1 MAGQNRVRQQER
13 KSRNSNLEYVSL
25 THDRK
30 NTRKTKSDV
39 CRDTTPLKPMNDR
52 QKDYIQAIKQ
62 NPVVICTGVWGSS
75 KTYIPSVIACDML
88 LAKEIDMIVIA
99 RPNEGKGKTVGFLK
113 GDLDQKMSV
122 WTAPV
127 TDTMKKR
134 LGLGNFEAFVGN
146 EKIVQLSLEH
156 VKGRSWDRAFIIVDE
171 AEDLDP
177 DVAKSLVGRQGVH
190 SKIVIT
196 GDIRQKDLKKNSGLE
211 FPQMIA
217 EKYELP
223 IPIIDFDDW
232 EYCVRSEEA
241 KMWGIAFEEYENGTK
256 T

>member
-1 MAGQNRVRQQER
+1 MAGQRDKMTKKV
-13 KSRNSNLEYVSL
+13 
-25 THDRK
+25 
-30 NTRKTKSDV
+30 KTDMY
-39 CRDTTPLKPMNDR
+39 RDTAPLKPMNDR
-52 QKDYIQAIKQ
+52 QNDYIQAIKQ

-88 LAKEIDMIVIA
+88 LAKEIDRIIIA

-113 GDLDQKMSV
+113 GDLDQKMAV

-156 VKGRSWDRAFIIVDE
+156 VKGRSWDNAFILVDE
-171 AEDLDP
+171 SEDLDP
-177 DVAKSLVGRQGVH
+177 DVAKSLVGRQGVN
-190 SKIVIT
+190 STIVIT
-196 GDIRQKDLKKNSGLE
+196 GDIRQKDLKKSSGLE
-211 FPQMIA
+211 FLQMIA

-223 IPIIDFDDW
+223 IPIIDFDSWDH
-232 EYCVRSEEA
+232 CVRSEEA
-241 KMWGIAFEEYENGTK
+241 KMWGKAFEDYENSK
-256 T
+256 

>member
-1 MAGQNRVRQQER
+1 MAGSKDKMTKKV
-13 KSRNSNLEYVSL
+13 
-25 THDRK
+25 
-30 NTRKTKSDV
+30 KTDMH
-39 CRDTTPLKPMNDR
+39 RDTSPLKPMNSR
-52 QKDYIQAIKQ
+52 QNDYIQAIKQ

-88 LAKEIDMIVIA
+88 LAKEIDRIIIA

-113 GDLDQKMSV
+113 GDLDQKMAV

-156 VKGRSWDRAFIIVDE
+156 VKGRSWDNAFILVDE

-177 DVAKSLVGRQGVH
+177 DVAKSLVGRQGVN
-190 SKIVIT
+190 STIVIT
-196 GDIRQKDLKKNSGLE
+196 GDIRQKDLKKSSGLE
-211 FPQMIA
+211 FLQMIA

-223 IPIIDFDDW
+223 IPIIDFDSWDH
-232 EYCVRSEEA
+232 CVRSEEA
-241 KMWGIAFEEYENGTK
+241 KMWGKAFEDYENSK
-256 T
+256 